1 MNVSNSLRNV
11 ETGTYAIATQTFSA
25 YTKDILAG
33 KSTTHILY
41 VKTGDMFLVIEKD
54 PETYS
59 RWPIK
64 VLTEEHG
71 PLYFSNLDAH
81 HFLYVKCGDNLVGK
95 SFCITGE
102 LSAPRAV
109 FQKII
114 TLNGGQYKTNVTKN
128 LDYLIISKNHN
139 SLKAQKAV
147 EYFANVKVINE
158 YDFLA
163 IVG

>member
-11 ETGTYAIATQTFSA
+11 EAGTYAIATQTFSA
-25 YTKDILAG
+25 YTKDIIGG

-41 VKTGDMFLVIEKD
+41 VKTGDMFLIIEKD

-64 VLTEEHG
+64 ILTEEHG

-81 HFLYVKCGDNLVGK
+81 QFLYVKCGDNLIGK

-102 LSAPRAV
+102 LSAPRV
-109 FQKII
+109 VCQKII
-114 TLNGGQYKTNVTKN
+114 EMNGGKYKST
-128 LDYLIISKNHN
+128 ISK
-139 SLKAQKAV
+139 SLNYLVTNETRTSTKMVKAQELGV
-147 EYFANVKVINE
+147 TIIREYE
-158 YDFLA
+158 FLA
-163 IVG
+163 MVG

>member
-11 ETGTYAIATQTFSA
+11 EAGTYAIATQTFSA
-25 YTKDILAG
+25 YTKDIIDG

-41 VKTGDMFLVIEKD
+41 VKTGDMFLIIEKD

-64 VLTEEHG
+64 ILTEEHG

-81 HFLYVKCGDNLVGK
+81 QFLYVKCGDNLIGK

-102 LSAPRAV
+102 LSAPRV
-109 FQKII
+109 VCQKII
-114 TLNGGQYKTNVTKN
+114 EMNGGKYK
-128 LDYLIISKNHN
+128 S
-139 SLKAQKAV
+139 
-147 EYFANVKVINE
+147 
-158 YDFLA
+158 
-163 IVG
+163 